1 MAISYLSNIDLNQNQ
16 LQNPVIHVLASA
28 PSSPTA
34 GQMYYNSTQNRMY
47 FYDGSS
53 FIDASGDIKSVQTS
67 TSSQISITDENG
79 PNPSLA
85 IVTGAVTNS
94 GTSLA
99 TGDQIFDFVSTQIS
113 AISITINGTANEVE
127 VTGGAD
133 VNDGDTVTVG
143 LPNDVTITN
152 NLTVDNNL
160 GVSGDAT
167 ISGNLIVNGNT
178 TTVNS
183 NTVTIDDPI
192 FTLGGDTSPSS
203 DDSKDRGIEFQWHT
217 GSAAKLGFFGFDDS
231 EQKFT
236 FIPDST
242 NSSEVFSGSTG
253 DVKLNDIYLD
263 GSIKSVDGI
272 SPIDGGIL
280 IGNSSN
286 GDMELSTITPGEGID
301 VTSGPSSITISAEDA
316 TESNKGIVEL
326 ATDAEALSGTETEKA
341 VTPAN
346 LAARSYLQNIG
357 DGTNTSY
364 TVTHSLNTR
373 DVIVQL
379 YDNSTYDTVFADVV
393 RTNTTTV
400 TITFSSAP
408 SSNDIRVLVT
418 KVD

>member
-67 TSSQISITDENG
+67 TSNQLSITDENG

-99 TGDQIFDFVSTQIS
+99 TGDQIFDFVSTQIA
-113 AISITINGTANEVE
+113 AISLTVSGTANEVE
-127 VTGGAD
+127 ITGGAD
-133 VNDGDTVTVG
+133 VNNGDTVTIG
-143 LPNDVTITN
+143 LPDNVTITN
-152 NLTVDNNL
+152 DLTVSSDL

-167 ISGNLIVNGNT
+167 ISGNLIVNGST

-192 FTLGGDTSPSS
+192 FTLGGDTAPSS

-272 SPIDGGIL
+272 SPVDGGIL

-326 ATDAEALSGTETEKA
+326 ATDSEALAGTETSKA

-346 LAARSYLQNIG
+346 LAARSYVQNIG

-373 DVIVQL
+373 DVVVQL

-400 TITFSSAP
+400 TITFGSAP

>member
-113 AISITINGTANEVE
+113 AIAITISGTANEVE
-127 VTGGAD
+127 ITGGAD
-133 VNDGDTVTVG
+133 VNNGDTVTVG

-316 TESNKGIVEL
+316 TESNKGVVEL
-326 ATDAEALSGTETEKA
+326 ATDSEALAGTETEKA

-346 LAARSYLQNIG
+346 LAARSYIQNIG
-357 DGTNTSY
+357 DGSSTSY

-373 DVIVQL
+373 DVVVQL

-400 TITFSSAP
+400 TITFGSAP

>member
-67 TSSQISITDENG
+67 TSNQLSITDENG

-99 TGDQIFDFVSTQIS
+99 TGDQIFDFVSTQIA
-113 AISITINGTANEVE
+113 AISLTVSGTANEVE
-127 VTGGAD
+127 ITGGAD
-133 VNDGDTVTVG
+133 VNNGDTVTIG
-143 LPNDVTITN
+143 LPDNVTITN
-152 NLTVDNNL
+152 DLTVSSDL

-167 ISGNLIVNGNT
+167 ISGNLIVNGST

-192 FTLGGDTSPSS
+192 FTLGGDTAPSS

-272 SPIDGGIL
+272 SPVDGGIL

-346 LAARSYLQNIG
+346 LAARSYVQNIG

>member
-28 PSSPTA
+28 PSNPTA
-34 GQMYYNSTQNRMY
+34 GQMYYNSTQNRLY

-67 TSSQISITDENG
+67 TSNQIAITDSNG

-85 IVTGAVTNS
+85 IVTGAVTNN

-99 TGDQIFDFVSTQIS
+99 TGDQIYDFVSTQIA
-113 AISITINGTANEVE
+113 AISLTVSGTSNEVE

-133 VNDGDTVTVG
+133 VNNGDTVTIG
-143 LPNDVTITN
+143 LPSDVTISN
-152 NLTVDNNL
+152 DLTVSNNL
-160 GVSGDAT
+160 GVTGNTT
-167 ISGNLIVNGNT
+167 ITGNLIVNGST

-192 FTLGGDTSPSS
+192 FTLGGDTAPSS

-253 DVKLNDIYLD
+253 DVKLNDIHLD
-263 GSIKSVDGI
+263 GSIKTVDGVA
-272 SPIDGGIL
+272 PTDGTIL
-280 IGNSSN
+280 IGSSANS
-286 GDMELSTITPGEGID
+286 DMQLATITAGEGID
-301 VTSGPSSITISAEDA
+301 VTSGAGSITIAGEDA
-316 TESNKGIVEL
+316 SDSNKGIVEL
-326 ATDAEALSGTETEKA
+326 ATDSEALAGTETSKA

-346 LAARSYLQNIG
+346 LAARSYVQNIG
-357 DGTNTSY
+357 DGSNTSY

-400 TITFSSAP
+400 TITFASAP

>member
-28 PSSPTA
+28 PSNPTA

-67 TSSQISITDENG
+67 TSNQLSITDENG

-99 TGDQIFDFVSTQIS
+99 TGDQIFDFVSTQIA
-113 AISITINGTANEVE
+113 AISLTVSGTANEVE
-127 VTGGAD
+127 ITGGAD
-133 VNDGDTVTVG
+133 VNNGDTVTIG
-143 LPNDVTITN
+143 LPDNVTITN
-152 NLTVDNNL
+152 DLTVSSDL

-167 ISGNLIVNGNT
+167 ISGNLIVNGST

-192 FTLGGDTSPSS
+192 FTLGGDTAPSS

-272 SPIDGGIL
+272 SPVDGGIL

-346 LAARSYLQNIG
+346 LAARSYVQNIG

>member
-28 PSSPTA
+28 PSNPTA

-47 FYDGSS
+47 FYDGSG

-67 TSSQISITDENG
+67 TSNQLSITDENG

-99 TGDQIFDFVSTQIS
+99 TGDQIFDFVSTQIA
-113 AISITINGTANEVE
+113 AISLTVSGTANEVE
-127 VTGGAD
+127 ITGGAD
-133 VNDGDTVTVG
+133 VNNGDTVTIG
-143 LPNDVTITN
+143 LPDNVTITN
-152 NLTVDNNL
+152 DLTVSSDL

-167 ISGNLIVNGNT
+167 ISGNLIVNGST

-192 FTLGGDTSPSS
+192 FTLGGDTAPSS

-217 GSAAKLGFFGFDDS
+217 GSASKLGFFGFDDS

-272 SPIDGGIL
+272 SPVDGGIL

-301 VTSGPSSITISAEDA
+301 VTSGPSSIIISAEDA

-346 LAARSYLQNIG
+346 LAARSYVQNIG

>member
-67 TSSQISITDENG
+67 TSNQLSITDENG

-99 TGDQIFDFVSTQIS
+99 TGDQIFDFVSTQIA
-113 AISITINGTANEVE
+113 AISLTVSGTANEVE
-127 VTGGAD
+127 ITGGAD
-133 VNDGDTVTVG
+133 VNNGDTVTIG
-143 LPNDVTITN
+143 LPDNVTITN
-152 NLTVDNNL
+152 DLTVSNDL

-167 ISGNLIVNGNT
+167 ISGNLIVNGST

-192 FTLGGDTSPSS
+192 FTLGGDTAPSS

-217 GSAAKLGFFGFDDS
+217 GSASKLGFFGFDDS

-272 SPIDGGIL
+272 SPVDGGIL

-326 ATDAEALSGTETEKA
+326 ATDAEALSGIETEKA

-346 LAARSYLQNIG
+346 LAARSYVQNIG